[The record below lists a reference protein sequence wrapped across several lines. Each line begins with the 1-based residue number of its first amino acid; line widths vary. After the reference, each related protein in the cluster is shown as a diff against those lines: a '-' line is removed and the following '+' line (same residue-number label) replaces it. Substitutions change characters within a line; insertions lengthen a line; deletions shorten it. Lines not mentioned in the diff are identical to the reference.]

1 MPGVVGALL
10 VNLLDE
16 LSGPPQILA
25 AYRQREVS
33 MRTRKAR
40 LWDAQAIYLGA
51 PDDFTLT
58 PHPGDLVQLHV

>member
-16 LSGPPQILA
+16 LSVPPQTLA
-25 AYRQREVS
+25 VYRQRKAS
-33 MRTRKAR
+33 IRMRKAR

-51 PDDFTLT
+51 
-58 PHPGDLVQLHV
+58 